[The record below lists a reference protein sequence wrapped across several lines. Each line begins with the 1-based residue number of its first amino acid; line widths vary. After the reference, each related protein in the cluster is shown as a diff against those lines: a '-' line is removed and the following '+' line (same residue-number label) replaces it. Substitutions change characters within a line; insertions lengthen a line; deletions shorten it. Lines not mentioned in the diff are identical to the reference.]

1 MNAIVLD
8 NKLIRNVLIGV
19 VVIVII
25 VAIIW
30 KWRSKS
36 TYVYPENTPTGTF
49 AVTGLASFAGDS
61 TTPFYIKITTSA
73 GHGFVASGTAR
84 DTVIFSGFTST
95 ALTPLNN
102 KSFILY
108 PATAVAG
115 IATQFA
121 FLVSPDVIPLASV
134 PASGLTLGSDTGVTV
149 QTGYNRYKT
158 LLETAVTTY
167 NTRVNDSALGI
178 YLTGK
183 TNKPDSDAQALTDK
197 QLVYKNASEEYVKNK
212 CPYADSTN
220 DYVDNKGKPKIT
232 NDPSTTNYN
241 TYKLTSGQSISK
253 ITSDYSSFISA
264 SSTSI
269 ISGTNYSSNTNA
281 VQQARKSDV
290 TGATRMY
297 LSSVC
302 PGFYVD
308 VDGSTIETTYKSWAI
323 GSATYGFTKPTDTQI
338 NNWSSYAIDTSVAG
352 SIVNGKLV
360 TSVARNLK
368 GETLSNGGV
377 TTKANI
383 TGSATASVSDIT
395 SVSIS
400 STTATIT
407 TKNAHGLASN
417 GKVIMA
423 GFAPSVLNGTYT
435 VTAGST
441 TTFTIT
447 LSTATAATTAT
458 TLGVITPLVAATTAT
473 SPQLI
478 VYTNASLI
486 SKPAWQWAR
495 DYGPGSIATA
505 LLPVALQGWAT
516 LAPASTTT
524 MFVNTSSYS

>member
-1 MNAIVLD
+1 MIP
-8 NKLIRNVLIGV
+8 R
-19 VVIVII
+19 
-25 VAIIW
+25 
-30 KWRSKS
+30 
-36 TYVYPENTPTGTF
+36 
-49 AVTGLASFAGDS
+49 S
-61 TTPFYIKITTSA
+61 TTLSL
-73 GHGFVASGTAR
+73 GT
-84 DTVIFSGFTST
+84 
-95 ALTPLNN
+95 
-102 KSFILY
+102 
-108 PATAVAG
+108 
-115 IATQFA
+115 
-121 FLVSPDVIPLASV
+121 
-134 PASGLTLGSDTGVTV
+134 DTGATV

-158 LLETAVTTY
+158 LLEAAVTTY

-178 YLTGK
+178 YITGK

-232 NDPSTTNYN
+232 NDPANTDYN
-241 TYKLTSGQSISK
+241 TYKLTSGQGISK
-253 ITSDYSSFISA
+253 ITSDYSSIISA

-281 VQQARKSDV
+281 VQQARKSDI

-297 LSSVC
+297 LSKVC

-308 VDGSTIETTYKSWAI
+308 VDGSTIETTYKSWSI

-338 NNWSSYAIDTSVAG
+338 NNWSSYAIDTSIAG
-352 SIVNGKLV
+352 SIVDGKLI

-368 GETLSNGGV
+368 GESLSNGGI
-377 TTKANI
+377 TAKANI

-400 STTATIT
+400 STTATVT
-407 TKNAHGLASN
+407 TKNAHGIASN
-417 GKVIMA
+417 VKVIMA

-435 VTAGST
+435 VTVPAGST

-447 LSTATAATTAT
+447 LSTATAATSAT

-495 DYGPGSIATA
+495 DYGPGSTATA